1 MGFLNLPNILTTLRI
16 ILIPLFLSFL
26 LYGMYLHAMVV
37 FAVAA
42 LTDFLDGAIARA
54 KGQETE
60 LGKFLDPIADK
71 FLLVSSFVVFAIN
84 GFVPKWL
91 SIVIISRD
99 VIIVTG
105 WLVLFFITHHA
116 KVEPSLP
123 GKLANACQLILLTYI
138 LFYINFDHGW
148 LPSPEPFEYFTAGIT
163 VFSGLHYI
171 YRELR

>member
-1 MGFLNLPNILTTLRI
+1 MGFLTIPNILTTVRI

-26 LYGMYLHAMVV
+26 LYGMYFSSLVV
-37 FAVAA
+37 FGVAS

-54 KGQETE
+54 KKQETE

-84 GFVPKWL
+84 GFVPVWL

-105 WLVLFFITHHA
+105 WLVLFFVTHHA
-116 KVEPSLP
+116 RVEPSLP
-123 GKLANACQLILLTYI
+123 GKLANACQMFLLTYI
-138 LFYINFDHGW
+138 LFYINFDHG
-148 LPSPEPFEYFTAGIT
+148 LFPSPLAFEYLTAGIT

-171 YRELR
+171 YRELK

>member
-1 MGFLNLPNILTTLRI
+1 MGYLNLPNILTTLRI
-16 ILIPLFLSFL
+16 VLIPVFLSFL
-26 LYGMYLHAMVV
+26 LYDMYGYALGV
-37 FAVAA
+37 FALAA

-54 KGQETE
+54 KHQETE

-71 FLLVSSFVVFAIN
+71 FLLISSFVVFAIN

-99 VIIVTG
+99 VIIITG

-116 KVEPSLP
+116 KVEPSLA
-123 GKLANACQLILLTYI
+123 GKLANACQLVLLTYI
-138 LFYINFDHGW
+138 LVYINFDHGV
-148 LPSPEPFEYFTAGIT
+148 LPSPKPGEYLTAAIT

-171 YRELR
+171 YRELK